1 MYYGVSHQSCYWEK
15 SEMSTRDKK
24 KKKNAETELEVER
37 HLRLN
42 DPLALY
48 TLQSFYLRKP
58 HRLCNCLRAR
68 PECGI
73 SWVRVPVWSNQR
85 LWY

>member
-1 MYYGVSHQSCYWEK
+1 MVFLINRAIGK
-15 SEMSTRDKK
+15 SLKCQHVTKK

-73 SWVRVPVWSNQR
+73 SWVRVPVGSNQR